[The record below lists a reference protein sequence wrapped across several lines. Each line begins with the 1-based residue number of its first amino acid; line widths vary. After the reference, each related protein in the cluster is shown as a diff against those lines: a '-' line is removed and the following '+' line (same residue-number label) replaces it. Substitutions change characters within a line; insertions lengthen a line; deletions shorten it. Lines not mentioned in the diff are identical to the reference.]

1 MTIKHRVI
9 GAFAVVLA
17 LLVALGT
24 NSLYAIMAVDTE
36 AHSVEHEVYMANLV
50 SEYTGQIRMTLGSAS
65 AYVISENVIDL
76 DILKESMRKLQAAA
90 HLLNEPGIDPKT
102 SRFAPIRAE
111 MQEYFVHIDK
121 VIDVVSGRR
130 KQATD
135 ARDAMTDLQ
144 VIASA
149 IAERATDDTV
159 SPAARL
165 LGGIESSGAALQ
177 RYRASREPADI
188 EAAKRWFE
196 IAKSSLQ
203 ALSAIPSQDAR
214 QKRFIDAMAQPMAA
228 YEHAMQE
235 LETKTAAVSD
245 AATRCKAW
253 AKKFLDDAIKLRRA
267 DVDTQRETVGRM
279 LKVISNARIFN
290 IGATLLAVG
299 VGLFLAFALVR
310 VIVQPLVAITAAM
323 RRLAAGAL
331 ETHVPLAE
339 RQDEVGAMAKA
350 VVVFRD
356 GLLRVRA
363 LDAEKEEERASKQTR
378 IQRLEALNRR
388 FETEVG
394 SYLSSLCL
402 AADEMTSAATG
413 LLDIAA
419 KTNLRSANVAAAVEQ
434 ATAHVRLVATS
445 AEEVSATVSEI
456 DRQVGTSTERARDA
470 VSRAGEADVSVRA
483 LLAGAQ
489 RIGDVVELIRSI
501 AQQIN
506 LLALNATIE
515 AARAGHAGRGFA
527 IVASEVK
534 QLAVATERATKEI
547 AERTSNIQEAMQ
559 AAANTIEEIRLAIC
573 SMEGNTEHIAEAVK
587 EQSKAICLITSS
599 AVQAAAGTD
608 EVTSNIVEVSRASRA
623 TDSAARQVLGAA
635 EGMATRAEAMNKKVG
650 DFLQQVRSV

>member
-1 MTIKHRVI
+1 MTLKLRVI
-9 GAFAVVLA
+9 GAFIIILG
-17 LLVALGT
+17 LLVALRT
-24 NSLYAIMAVDTE
+24 NALFAVMAIDQE
-36 AHSVEHEVYMANLV
+36 AHRVESEVYTANIV
-50 SEYTGQIRMTLGSAS
+50 SEFTGQIRMTIGAAA
-65 AYVISENVIDL
+65 AYVISENALDL
-76 DILKESMRKLQAAA
+76 DLLREAMQKVRTAGDRLDES
-90 HLLNEPGIDPKT
+90 GIEDKA
-102 SRFAPIRAE
+102 SRFGPIRRE
-111 MQEYFVHIDK
+111 MREYFGRVNK
-121 VIDVVSGRR
+121 VIDVVSARQ
-130 KQATD
+130 KNAAY
-135 ARDAMTDLQ
+135 ARDAMADLQ

-149 IAERATDDTV
+149 IAERASNESV
-159 SPAARL
+159 QPAVRL
-165 LGGIESSGAALQ
+165 LGGIESSGMALQ

-196 IAKSSLQ
+196 IANSALQSLMANQ
-203 ALSAIPSQDAR
+203 ALDLR
-214 QKRFIDAMAQPMAA
+214 LKRFTGAIKKPMTA
-228 YEHAMQE
+228 YEQAMHG
-235 LETKTAAVSD
+235 LEAQTAAVSD
-245 AATRCKAW
+245 ASVNCKAL
-253 AKKFLDDAIKLRRA
+253 ARKFLEDGIALRRA
-267 DVDTQRETVGRM
+267 DVGIQHETVRRM
-279 LKVISNARIFN
+279 LGVISSTRLFN
-290 IGATLLAVG
+290 LGATLLAIG
-299 VGLFLAFALVR
+299 VGLFLAFALIR

-331 ETHVPLAE
+331 ETHVPLAD
-339 RQDEVGAMAKA
+339 RQDEIGAMAKA

-356 GLLRVRA
+356 GLLRVKT
-363 LDAEKEEERASKQTR
+363 LDAEKEEERLSKHAR

-394 SYLSSLCL
+394 SYLSSLCQ
-402 AADEMTSAATG
+402 AADEMTGAATG

-445 AEEVSATVSEI
+445 AEEVSVTVSEI
-456 DRQVGTSTERARDA
+456 DRQVGTSTEMARDA
-470 VSRAGEADVSVRA
+470 VNRAQEADVNVRA

-489 RIGDVVELIRSI
+489 RIGDVVELIQSI

-547 AERTSNIQEAMQ
+547 ADRTSNIQEAMQ

-573 SMEGNTEHIAEAVK
+573 SMEGNTENIAEAVK

-608 EVTSNIVEVSRASRA
+608 EVTANIVEVSRASRA

-650 DFLQQVRSV
+650 DFLQQVRSA

>member
-1 MTIKHRVI
+1 MTLKLRVI
-9 GAFAVVLA
+9 GAFIIILG
-17 LLVALGT
+17 LLVALRT
-24 NSLYAIMAVDTE
+24 NALFAVMAIDQE
-36 AHSVEHEVYMANLV
+36 AHRVESEVYTANIV
-50 SEYTGQIRMTLGSAS
+50 SEFTGQIRMTIGAAA
-65 AYVISENVIDL
+65 AYVISENALDL
-76 DILKESMRKLQAAA
+76 DLLREAMQKVRTAGDRLDES
-90 HLLNEPGIDPKT
+90 GIEDKA
-102 SRFAPIRAE
+102 SRFGPIRRE
-111 MQEYFVHIDK
+111 MREYFGRVNK
-121 VIDVVSGRR
+121 VIDVVSARQ
-130 KQATD
+130 KNAAY
-135 ARDAMTDLQ
+135 ARDAMADLQ

-149 IAERATDDTV
+149 IAERASNESV
-159 SPAARL
+159 QPAVRL
-165 LGGIESSGAALQ
+165 LGGIESSGMALQ

-196 IAKSSLQ
+196 IADSALQSLMANQ
-203 ALSAIPSQDAR
+203 ALDLR
-214 QKRFIDAMAQPMAA
+214 LKRFTGAIKKPMTA
-228 YEHAMQE
+228 YEQAMHG
-235 LETKTAAVSD
+235 LEAQTAAVSD
-245 AATRCKAW
+245 ASVNCKAL
-253 AKKFLDDAIKLRRA
+253 ARKFLEDGIALRRA
-267 DVDTQRETVGRM
+267 DVGIQHETVRRM
-279 LKVISNARIFN
+279 LGVISSTRLFN
-290 IGATLLAVG
+290 LGATLLAIG
-299 VGLFLAFALVR
+299 VGLFLAFALIR

-331 ETHVPLAE
+331 ETHVPLAD
-339 RQDEVGAMAKA
+339 RQDEIGAMAKA

-356 GLLRVRA
+356 GLLRVKT
-363 LDAEKEEERASKQTR
+363 LDAEKEEERLSKHAR

-394 SYLSSLCL
+394 SYLSSLCQ
-402 AADEMTSAATG
+402 AADEMTGAATG

-445 AEEVSATVSEI
+445 AEEVSVTVSEI
-456 DRQVGTSTERARDA
+456 DRQVGTSTEMARDA
-470 VSRAGEADVSVRA
+470 VNRAQEADVNVRA

-489 RIGDVVELIRSI
+489 RIGDVVELIQSI

-547 AERTSNIQEAMQ
+547 ADRTSNIQEAMQ

-573 SMEGNTEHIAEAVK
+573 SMEGNTENIAEAVK

-608 EVTSNIVEVSRASRA
+608 EVTANIVEVSRASRA

-650 DFLQQVRSV
+650 DFLQQVRSA